1 MMIDVIT
8 VSIVLA
14 LTTIFV
20 TKLPYYSYLETKVGK
35 PFSCVYCLS
44 FWLTLLIC
52 GLNLIA
58 LPPFQLLL
66 ITAVTPVLATAF
78 ERLIDLLPIR
88 LK

>member
-1 MMIDVIT
+1 MIDVLT

-14 LTTIFV
+14 LVTIFV
-20 TKLPYYSYLETKVGK
+20 TKLPYYSILETKVGK
-35 PFSCVYCLS
+35 PFSCVYCIS
-44 FWLTLLIC
+44 FWLTLVIC
-52 GLNLIA
+52 GLNMIA

-66 ITAVTPVLATAF
+66 ITAVTPVLAIVF